1 MTKNYHCGNLLSPAL
16 KELVDKKL
24 AKLDKYELTNA
35 NVDVHMTKEGLDY
48 VLKMQ
53 LQSDELNLLAKA
65 KSNDMYKNID
75 SCMDRLT
82 SQLKAQKER
91 TMA

>member
-1 MTKNYHCGNLLSPAL
+1 M
-16 KELVDKKL
+16 DKKL

-35 NVDVHMTKEGLDY
+35 NVDVHMAKEGLDY

-65 KSNDMYKNID
+65 KSDDMYKNID

-91 TMA
+91 TMAWFLQKKAGFSPFFLF